1 MDKKEDALFEERI
14 DYVKEDSSTRGTKL
28 NYLAGTIELSDEM
41 RFKRMIFRITKG
53 NSWTFFGDYKNKD
66 DPQSTQEQEYLTN
79 TPKRKVFI
87 IVYQGGEMEI
97 LKIKLNKL
105 CESFGAAK

>member
-1 MDKKEDALFEERI
+1 MFDDKI
-14 DYVKEDSSTRGTKL
+14 DYAKEDSSSRGTKL

-66 DPQSTQEQEYLTN
+66 DPQSSQEDEYLSKLS
-79 TPKRKVFI
+79 KRKVFI
-87 IVYQGGEMEI
+87 IVYQGGELEI
-97 LKIKLNKL
+97 LKTKLNKL